1 MFCSGL
7 ACLPTIIINRW
18 VPGLRSWPLI
28 EFNWSKSPQQ
38 ICCNA
43 GVECDVCD
51 CVVLVSPLVSP
62 ESGCASADILI
73 TENPPKLRRVS
84 LKVLSRADRRGNSEV
99 KERME
104 NKRGRSLRP
113 LSVLGLDSWT
123 SKQIYFHLFMFAPT
137 ILYLYLILPIYLG
150 TISHIIHYNT

>member
-1 MFCSGL
+1 MCGVGHPPSFP
-7 ACLPTIIINRW
+7 PT
-18 VPGLRSWPLI
+18 P
-28 EFNWSKSPQQ
+28 
-38 ICCNA
+38 
-43 GVECDVCD
+43 
-51 CVVLVSPLVSP
+51 VVLL
-62 ESGCASADILI
+62 ADILI

-150 TISHIIHYNT
+150 TISHIIHSVITYSLNYSLQLDSSDKL